1 MTVKEE
7 EATLVDYF
15 VVTGYDPQIG
25 LVVSYLTFLHKP
37 QTYINTKRLEISS
50 NIFFS
55 ITLVDKRFK

>member
-25 LVVSYLTFLHKP
+25 LVVSYLTFLHKL
-37 QTYINTKRLEISS
+37 QTYINTKRLEMISMQ
-50 NIFFS
+50 FF
-55 ITLVDKRFK
+55 FPH

>member
-25 LVVSYLTFLHKP
+25 LVVRIILFPICNYDL
-37 QTYINTKRLEISS
+37 
-50 NIFFS
+50 
-55 ITLVDKRFK
+55 